1 VSSVYFDTSAFVKIL
16 IQEPGSDSALRAW
29 QAADSVCCSR
39 LLPAEARAGLAMAR
53 RMRRLSNVQQ
63 TRAKAALDG
72 HWQDVFVVEVSEPV
86 VEDAGDLAEQE
97 ALRGY
102 DAVHL
107 ASALRAAVD
116 VLITADAEMIRA
128 ARAHGLKVID
138 SRH

>member
-16 IQEPGSDSALRAW
+16 IQEPGSGSAVRAW
-29 QAADSVCCSR
+29 RAADSVSCSR
-39 LLPAEARAGLAMAR
+39 LLPAEARAALAMAR
-53 RMRRLSNVQQ
+53 RQRRLSNAQQ
-63 TRAKAALDG
+63 AQAKAALDA
-72 HWQDVFVVEVSEPV
+72 HWQDVFVVEVTERV

-128 ARAHGLKVID
+128 ARTRGLKVID